1 MKSHLDILLAEDN
14 EDDVLLLR
22 EAFRK
27 AGATSHLHVVPG
39 GAEALAYL
47 KGEGPHGDRSEF
59 PFPDLILLDL
69 NMPRVNGFEV
79 LEWIRQ
85 DAECGRLVVHV
96 LTSSSRDADV
106 QRAYDLHANSVL
118 LKPSRVDELVA
129 LVTAL
134 HDWHRFVCVLSQ
146 QGKRNDSLAAQC
158 GFTESSQSGA

>member
-22 EAFRK
+22 QAFRK
-27 AGATSHLHVVPG
+27 AGAASHLHVVPD

-59 PFPDLILLDL
+59 PFPDLMLLDL

-79 LEWIRQ
+79 LEWVRQ
-85 DAECGRLVVHV
+85 DAECGRLVVHI

-106 QRAYDLHANSVL
+106 RRAYDLHANTFV

-129 LVTAL
+129 FVTAL

-146 QGKRNDSLAAQC
+146 QGTRHSLAAQC
-158 GFTESSQSGA
+158 GFAQSRPSGG